1 MKHGKK
7 LLAGALALCLT
18 LGLAGCGGQQRQTE
32 PAPSPS
38 LPPKTEQTEASAPT
52 EGGQEQ
58 TRPTEAVVYNDD
70 WIGEFY
76 AVEGSYVDGVGNTW
90 AYSLHIPQL
99 RDETPAA
106 QAVNEEIRADFQP
119 KIDEMQ
125 ESIRTETSQTVGNI
139 HWESHWDG
147 GLVSLVVVEES
158 LYGANYY
165 SVYHYDFD
173 RQEAPTGS
181 QILQRLGVDPETFL
195 GEVRRGAVQA
205 FDQMYAYIDSGM
217 SGYAGAFLAQL
228 RAWTVG
234 QVPRDVD
241 ALRFCPEGGNAFT
254 AYLPIGSIAGAA
266 FYTQPVPVTVPQTAG
281 ADGGVQTEN
290 GAFRARTLDGG
301 RGLEVTDLGTG
312 KAYPVLGCYGTY
324 TRLELVELG
333 QERRSYLAALTE
345 KGNVEVVDLTGG
357 LAFGTLCSSGPLI
370 GIYNAVQIQGG
381 TRTEDSG
388 TWDTAFVLTEA
399 GGQYDLLDFIQ
410 ALSGSALK
418 ALTNTWTVSGQTR
431 SYLLSAEES
440 GACALTV
447 QTADGTVTY
456 DGTLTWL
463 GMGDGGLVCGYVL
476 TGPDGVDL
484 RGTWYA
490 VSDFSS
496 LTLRPLSGED
506 VLGEPVWLQAD
517 WAAD

>member
-32 PAPSPS
+32 PTPSLS

-58 TRPTEAVVYNDD
+58 TQPTEAAVYNDD
-70 WIGEFY
+70 WIGELY

-99 RDETPAA
+99 RDEAPAA
-106 QAVNEEIRADFQP
+106 QTVNEAIRADFQP
-119 KIDEMQ
+119 KIDALQ
-125 ESIRTETSQTVGNI
+125 ENIRTETSQTVGNI

-181 QILQRLGVDPETFL
+181 QILQRFDVDPEAFL

-205 FDQMYAYIDSGM
+205 FDQVYAYMDSSMG
-217 SGYAGAFLAQL
+217 SYQGPFLAQQ

-234 QVPRDVD
+234 QVPRNVD
-241 ALRFCPEGGNAFT
+241 ALRFCPEGGDAFT

-266 FYTQPVPVTVPQTAG
+266 FYTQPVPVTVSRTAG
-281 ADGGVQTEN
+281 ADGGVQAEN

-301 RGLEVTDLGTG
+301 RSLEVTDLGTG
-312 KAYPVLGCYGTY
+312 KTYPVQGCYETY
-324 TRLELVELG
+324 TKLELVELG
-333 QERRSYLAALTE
+333 QERRSYLAAVTE
-345 KGNVEVVDLTGG
+345 KGDVEVADLTGG

-370 GIYNAVQIQGG
+370 GIYNADRIQKG

-388 TWDTAFVLTEA
+388 TWDTAFVLTGD
-399 GGQYDLLDFIQ
+399 GGQYDLLDFIGT
-410 ALSGSALK
+410 LSGSARKTLAK
-418 ALTNTWTVSGQTR
+418 TWTGSDQSR
-431 SYLLSAEES
+431 SYSLSAEES
-440 GACALTV
+440 GTCALTV
-447 QTADGTVTY
+447 QTAEGSVTY

-476 TGPDGVDL
+476 AGPDGVDL

-490 VSDFSS
+490 VPDYSS
-496 LTLRPLSGED
+496 LTLSPLSGED
-506 VLGEPVWLQAD
+506 LLGQTVQLQAG